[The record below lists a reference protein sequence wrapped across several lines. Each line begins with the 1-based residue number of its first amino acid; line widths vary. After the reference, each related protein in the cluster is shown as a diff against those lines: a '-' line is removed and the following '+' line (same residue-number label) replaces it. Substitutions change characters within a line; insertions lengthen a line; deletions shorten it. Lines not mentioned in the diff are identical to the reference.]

1 MPCNANML
9 LKRTNTRIKIL
20 IIGEIMKVH
29 DGTVDY
35 VLLKVSHLITIPTIF
50 ILREESYP

>member
-1 MPCNANML
+1 MPCNGNML

-20 IIGEIMKVH
+20 IIEEIMKVY

-35 VLLKVSHLITIPTIF
+35 ILLKVSHLITIPTIF
-50 ILREESYP
+50 ILREEICL